1 MISESLE
8 ALVAKI
14 SAGDAAAAE
23 QVFKTYEP
31 YLRLVVRKQMQ
42 PHLRRKFDSIDVV
55 QSVWA
60 DLLPRFRA
68 AAWQFENAL
77 QLRGFLI
84 KAARNR
90 LIDRARKQRAGL
102 AVERPLIDSAQ
113 EGMPPSRLPRPSE
126 LSQAD
131 DVWRRMLAVCP
142 PEHHELL
149 RLKRQGLRLG
159 EIARRTGMHVD
170 SVRRIV
176 RKVASQLATL
186 SESERPGGPRLATD
200 LDA

>member
-1 MISESLE
+1 MTAESLE
-8 ALVAKI
+8 ALVARL
-14 SAGDAAAAE
+14 SAGDPAAAE
-23 QVFKTYEP
+23 QVYKTYEP
-31 YLRLVVRKQMQ
+31 YLRLVVRKQMP

-84 KAARNR
+84 KAARHR
-90 LIDRARKQRAGL
+90 LIDRVRKQRAGL
-102 AVERPLIDSAQ
+102 AVERPLVGSAQ

-142 PEHHELL
+142 PEHHDLL
-149 RLKRQGLRLG
+149 RLKRQGLRLA
-159 EIARRTGMHVD
+159 EIADRTGLHVD

-176 RKVASQLATL
+176 RKVAGQLATL
-186 SESERPGGPRLATD
+186 SDFGRSDDSAVMFGDSA
-200 LDA
+200 